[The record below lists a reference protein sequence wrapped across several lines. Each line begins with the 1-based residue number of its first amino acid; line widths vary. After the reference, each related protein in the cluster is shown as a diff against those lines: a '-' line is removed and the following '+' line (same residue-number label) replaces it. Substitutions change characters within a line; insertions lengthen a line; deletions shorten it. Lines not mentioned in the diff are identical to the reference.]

1 MLYNSVA
8 KNKRKTVFFMI
19 GFVIMISLVVYA
31 ISYYM
36 NKNEAIFLT
45 VIAFIFTIAS
55 CFFSYYNSDKLVLRM
70 AHAIPVDRMQEP
82 YLYNTIE
89 GVAMAANVPVP
100 KMYIIE
106 TDMLNAFATGRNP
119 EHSAICVTR
128 GLLNALNREELEG
141 VIAHEMSHIKNYD
154 VLLSTIIVVLA
165 GTLVFLSRLFVRASF
180 FGGGKG
186 RSRNSKDNSGGA
198 GAIIAIVGLILLI
211 LAPIFATLV
220 QLALSRNRE
229 YLADASA
236 AQILGYPL
244 GLASALKKLQQES
257 DPKRAEK
264 EDFANSANAGLFI
277 INPLEKNLNASSLFS
292 THPPLEERI
301 KRLEA
306 M

>member
-1 MLYNSVA
+1 MYNAVA
-8 KNKRKTVFFMI
+8 KNKRKTVLFMI
-19 GFVIMISLVVYA
+19 GFVIIISLVVYA
-31 ISYYM
+31 IAYYFD
-36 NKNEAIFLT
+36 EASAL
-45 VIAFIFTIAS
+45 VITGVAFIFTILS
-55 CFFSYYNSDKLVLRM
+55 CYYSYYNSDKLVLKM
-70 AHAIPVDRMQEP
+70 AHAAPVDKMREP

-89 GVAMAANVPVP
+89 GVAIAAGVPTP
-100 KMYIIE
+100 AMYIIE

-128 GLLNALNREELEG
+128 GLLNTLNREELEG

-154 VLLSTIIVVLA
+154 ILLSTIIVVLT
-165 GTLVFLSRLFVRASF
+165 GTLVFLSRIFMRASF
-180 FGGGKG
+180 FGGGRGK
-186 RSRNSKDNSGGA
+186 SRDDKNSGSA
-198 GAIIAIVGLILLI
+198 GAIIAIVGLVLMI

-244 GLASALKKLQQES
+244 GLASALKKLQNASNPE
-257 DPKRAEK
+257 KAKK

-277 INPLEKNLNASSLFS
+277 INPLEKNLNASNLFS
-292 THPPLEERI
+292 THPPIEERI